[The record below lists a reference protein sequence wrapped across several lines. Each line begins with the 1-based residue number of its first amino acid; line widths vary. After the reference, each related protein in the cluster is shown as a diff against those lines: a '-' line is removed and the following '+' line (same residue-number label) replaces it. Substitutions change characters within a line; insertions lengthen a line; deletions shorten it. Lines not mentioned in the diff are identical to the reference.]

1 MPILTKIKPAWLDKK
16 INLRDCG
23 RMKALLR
30 GLGLYS
36 VCEAAAC
43 PNISECFSRGIAT
56 FMILGGNCTR
66 GCKFCNVQK
75 HAPCETD
82 DAEPGH
88 VAEAVKRLGLSHV
101 VITSVTRDDL
111 QDGGAGHFA
120 RTICSVRSLN
130 NGTSVEVLI
139 PDFKGHIDD
148 IDKIVQASP
157 VIIGHNVE
165 TVPRLY
171 PRIRPE
177 ADYNRSLAVLE
188 AVKTLSQGAILAKS
202 GIMLGLGENDK
213 EVLEVLADLRRA
225 GCDFLSIGQ
234 YLPPSKRHYPVK
246 NYISP
251 DIFEYYKIKAK
262 ELGFKYTASAPYVRS
277 SYRADEYINPENQ
290 I

>member
-1 MPILTKIKPAWLDKK
+1 MTKIKPAWLDKK